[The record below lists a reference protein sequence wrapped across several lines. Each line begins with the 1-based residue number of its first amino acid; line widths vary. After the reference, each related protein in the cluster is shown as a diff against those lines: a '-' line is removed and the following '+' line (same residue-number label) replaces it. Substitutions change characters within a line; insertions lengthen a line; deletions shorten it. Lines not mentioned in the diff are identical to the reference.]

1 MPEPESRPARSLPAA
16 HAAFPLFARLRPGF
30 FRAFPHADAS
40 PAAESA
46 PAPRPGAL
54 SQRTES

>member
-30 FRAFPHADAS
+30 FQPPFESTHHGAPPGTTAVCLG
-40 PAAESA
+40 AAEC
-46 PAPRPGAL
+46 R
-54 SQRTES
+54 